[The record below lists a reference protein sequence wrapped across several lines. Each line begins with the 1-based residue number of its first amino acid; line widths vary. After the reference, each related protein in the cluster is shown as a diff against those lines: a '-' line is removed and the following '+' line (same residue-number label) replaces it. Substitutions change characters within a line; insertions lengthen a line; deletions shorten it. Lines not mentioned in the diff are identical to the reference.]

1 MKKFAAFA
9 GCALIPVQRAD
20 CGTPR
25 AHFPATSYDFGA
37 RYRQS
42 TVRHVFEV
50 FNTGTA
56 PPVIRKI
63 HAG

>member
-9 GCALIPVQRAD
+9 GCGLIPVQRAD

-25 AHFPATSYDFGA
+25 AHFPATSYDFDA
-37 RYRQS
+37 RERQS
-42 TVRHVFEV
+42 AVPHVFEL

-56 PPVIRKI
+56 PLGIRKI